1 MLVSLS
7 ISVDVD
13 IYVDIRLRMEDV
25 LFIYLEQIVSFVQ
38 YILKYKLA
46 QVILWELKPENGKFH
61 R

>member
-25 LFIYLEQIVSFVQ
+25 LLIFFENNVSFC
-38 YILKYKLA
+38 
-46 QVILWELKPENGKFH
+46 ENHLSLGSLNSANTKIANSLE
-61 R
+61 